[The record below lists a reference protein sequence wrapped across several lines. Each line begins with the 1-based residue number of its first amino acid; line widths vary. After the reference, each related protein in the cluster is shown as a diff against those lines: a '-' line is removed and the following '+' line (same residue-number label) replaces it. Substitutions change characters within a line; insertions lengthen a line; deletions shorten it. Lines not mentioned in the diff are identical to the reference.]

1 MEDLVYVDEIKL
13 SLGSEYGRNT
23 NINKNK
29 IVYST
34 RSHWQSWLYN
44 RTFYCDHMVNYV
56 TIMNGH
62 KHDHCYIPMVI
73 LDGIG
78 NKQEVNVIS
87 FG

>member
-34 RSHWQSWLYN
+34 RSHWQS
-44 RTFYCDHMVNYV
+44 
-56 TIMNGH
+56 
-62 KHDHCYIPMVI
+62 
-73 LDGIG
+73 
-78 NKQEVNVIS
+78 
-87 FG
+87 